1 MVPTIAIAGRKGGV
15 GKTTTAVHLAA
26 GFAREGRTLLV
37 DADPQGSA
45 LAWSE
50 RSGSLIE
57 AGHGL
62 VTIGLPVKD
71 LHRRVHELSQDFTTI
86 VIDTPPGAG
95 DIAITR
101 AALMAADAV
110 VVPLSPTL
118 LDSDTLV
125 ATVDLLAET
134 EPLER
139 DRPFAVVLTKVR
151 RGTKSAES
159 IRQALSE
166 LGVPVLTAEIPLR
179 ESISLGFGHPI
190 PPETPYTAVLS
201 ECRQTL
207 LNGGV
212 FHGR

>member
-1 MVPTIAIAGRKGGV
+1 VPTVAIAGRKGGV

-26 GFAREGRTLLV
+26 GFAREDRTLLV

-50 RSGSLIE
+50 RAGSLSKD
-57 AGHGL
+57 GRGL

-71 LHRRVHELSQDFTTI
+71 LHRRVHELAQDYATVI
-86 VIDTPPGAG
+86 IDTPPGEG

-139 DRPFAVVLTKVR
+139 ERPFAVVLTKVR
-151 RGTKSAES
+151 QRTKSAAS
-159 IRQALSE
+159 IRQALTD
-166 LGVPVLTAEIPLR
+166 LGVPVLTAEVPLR
-179 ESISLGFGHPI
+179 ESISLSFGHPI
-190 PPETPYTAVLS
+190 PPDTPYASVLT

-212 FHGR
+212 THGR

>member
-1 MVPTIAIAGRKGGV
+1 VPTVVIAGRKGGV

-26 GFAREGRTLLV
+26 GFAREGRTLLI

-50 RSGSLIE
+50 RSGSVINE
-57 AGHGL
+57 GHGL
-62 VTIGLPVKD
+62 ITIGLPVKD
-71 LHRRVHELSQDFTTI
+71 LHRRVHELSRDYATI

-101 AALMAADAV
+101 AALMSADAV
-110 VVPLSPTL
+110 IVPLSPTL

-134 EPLER
+134 EPIER
-139 DRPFAVVLTKVR
+139 ERPFAVVLTKVR
-151 RGTKSAES
+151 RGTKSASS
-159 IRQALSE
+159 IRQALTE
-166 LGVPVLTAEIPLR
+166 LNVPVFTAEIPLR

-190 PPETPYTAVLS
+190 PSETPYIAVLS

-207 LNGGV
+207 LKEAV
-212 FHGR
+212 VHGR

>member
-1 MVPTIAIAGRKGGV
+1 VPTVVIAGRKGGV

-26 GFAREGRTLLV
+26 GFATDGRTLLV

-50 RSGSLIE
+50 RSGSLI
-57 AGHGL
+57 ADGHGL

-71 LHRRVHELSQDFTTI
+71 VHRRVHDLSRDFATI

-101 AALMAADAV
+101 SALMSADAV

-139 DRPFAVVLTKVR
+139 ERPFAVVLTKVR
-151 RGTKSAES
+151 RGTKSAGS
-159 IRQALSE
+159 IRQALTE
-166 LGVPVLTAEIPLR
+166 LGVPVFTAEVPLR

-201 ECRQTL
+201 ECRQFSI
-207 LNGGV
+207 GE
-212 FHGR
+212 

>member
-1 MVPTIAIAGRKGGV
+1 VPTVVIAGRKGGV

-26 GFAREGRTLLV
+26 GFAHEGRTLLI

-57 AGHGL
+57 DGHGL

-71 LHRRVHELSQDFTTI
+71 VHRRVHELSRDFATI

-134 EPLER
+134 EPVER
-139 DRPFAVVLTKVR
+139 KRPFAVVLTKVR
-151 RGTKSAES
+151 RGTKSSGS
-159 IRQALSE
+159 IRQALTE
-166 LGVPVLTAEIPLR
+166 LNVPVLTTEVPLR

-190 PPETPYTAVLS
+190 PPDTPYTAVLA
-201 ECRQTL
+201 ECQQTL

-212 FHGR
+212 LHGR

>member
-1 MVPTIAIAGRKGGV
+1 VPTVVIAGRKGGV

-26 GFAREGRTLLV
+26 GFAQEGRTLLV

-45 LAWSE
+45 LTWSE
-50 RSGSLIE
+50 RSGRLSKG
-57 AGHGL
+57 GHGL
-62 VTIGLPVKD
+62 VTIGLPVRD
-71 LHRRVHELSQDFTTI
+71 LPHRVNKLARDFATV

-101 AALMAADAV
+101 AALMSAHAV
-110 VVPLSPTL
+110 VIPLSPTL

-134 EPLER
+134 EPLDRE
-139 DRPFAVVLTKVR
+139 RPFALLLTKVR
-151 RGTKSAES
+151 RGTKSAGS
-159 IRQALSE
+159 IREALAD
-166 LGVPVLTAEIPLR
+166 LGVPVFAAEVPLR

-190 PPETPYTAVLS
+190 PPDTPYNAILA

-212 FHGR
+212 RSGR

>member
-1 MVPTIAIAGRKGGV
+1 VPTVVIAGRKGGV

-26 GFAREGRTLLV
+26 GFAHEGRTLLI

-57 AGHGL
+57 DGHGL

-71 LHRRVHELSQDFTTI
+71 VHRRVHELSRDFATI

-139 DRPFAVVLTKVR
+139 ERPFAVVLTKVR
-151 RGTKSAES
+151 RGTKSVGS
-159 IRQALSE
+159 IRQALTE
-166 LGVPVLTAEIPLR
+166 LGVPVLTAEVPLR

-190 PPETPYTAVLS
+190 PADTPYSAVLT

-207 LNGGV
+207 LTGGV
-212 FHGR
+212 LHGR

>member
-1 MVPTIAIAGRKGGV
+1 VPTVAIAGRKGGV

-26 GFAREGRTLLV
+26 GFAQDGRTLLI

-50 RSGSLIE
+50 RSGSLSKE
-57 AGHGL
+57 GHVL
-62 VTIGLPVKD
+62 VTISLPVKD
-71 LHRRVHELSQDFTTI
+71 LHRRVNELRQDYETV
-86 VIDTPPGAG
+86 VIDTPPGEG

-110 VVPLSPTL
+110 IVPLSPTL

-134 EPLER
+134 EPLDR
-139 DRPFAVVLTKVR
+139 KRPFAVVLTKVR
-151 RGTKSAES
+151 RGTKSAAS
-159 IRQALSE
+159 IRQALSDIS
-166 LGVPVLTAEIPLR
+166 VPVLEAEVPLR
-179 ESISLGFGHPI
+179 ESISLSFGHPI
-190 PPETPYTAVLS
+190 PSETPYVAVLT

-212 FHGR
+212 THGR

>member
-1 MVPTIAIAGRKGGV
+1 VPTVVIAGRKGGV

-26 GFAREGRTLLV
+26 GFAQEGRTLLV

-50 RSGSLIE
+50 RSGSLSKE
-57 AGHGL
+57 GHGL

-71 LHRRVHELSQDFTTI
+71 LHRRVHELAQDYAI
-86 VIDTPPGAG
+86 VVIDTPPGEG

-101 AALMAADAV
+101 AALVVADAV
-110 VVPLSPTL
+110 IVPLSPTL
-118 LDSDTLV
+118 LDSDTLT

-139 DRPFAVVLTKVR
+139 ERPFAVVLTKVR
-151 RGTKSAES
+151 QRTKSAAS
-159 IRQALSE
+159 IREALTN
-166 LGVPVLTAEIPLR
+166 LGVPVLTAEVPLR
-179 ESISLGFGHPI
+179 ESISLSFGHPI
-190 PPETPYTAVLS
+190 PPDTPYAAVLT

-207 LNGGV
+207 LNGGIT
-212 FHGR
+212 HGR